1 VTRAFTGWAF
11 PGPGRW
17 AAWTSSY
24 LPAGK
29 PSGFDRS
36 EVPASSSSRSS
47 RPAEFSAALRS
58 CGGAFIGIGLISAL
72 LNVLFL
78 TGAFFMLAVYD
89 RVVPSRSLPTLVALA
104 LLAFGLYFF
113 QAILDVIR
121 GRALVRIG
129 SALDETLSGRIYD
142 MIVRSPLKVHPRG
155 DGLQPLRDLDQVR
168 GYLSG
173 LGPTALF
180 DLPWIPFYLGIC
192 FLFHPLIGL
201 TALVGALIL
210 VTLTLIA
217 EVLSRAPAREATVQ
231 GAARNTLADASR
243 RNAEVVHAMG
253 MSYRLEALWDATNA
267 GYRASQRR
275 AADIAGGLGSISRVL
290 RMMLQSTVLGV
301 GGYLV
306 IMQEASAGIII
317 AGAILAS
324 RAVAPVE
331 LAIANWKNL
340 VAARQGWSR
349 LRQLAAQFPPARET
363 TPLPAP
369 KKTLAVEGVTLSPPG
384 EQCVVLQDVSFRLN
398 AGQALGIMGPSAAG
412 KSSLVRAIVG
422 VWLPTRG
429 KVALDGAGLEQWNA
443 EALGRHI
450 GYLPQDVELFAG
462 TVAQN
467 ITRFEHEPDPE
478 ALITAANAARVH
490 ELILRLPE
498 GYETQIGEGGAALSA
513 GQRQRIALARALYR
527 DPFLVVLDEPNSNL
541 DVEGEQALAQ
551 AIMAVRARG
560 GIAIVVA
567 HRTNIIACVDQ
578 LLLLAEGRLQSFGC
592 RDQVLRRYAPVRAAQ
607 PGLKVV
613 AESASQSTPP

>member
-1 VTRAFTGWAF
+1 M
-11 PGPGRW
+11 
-17 AAWTSSY
+17 
-24 LPAGK
+24 
-29 PSGFDRS
+29 PSLL
-36 EVPASSSSRSS
+36 SSSSRS
-47 RPAEFSAALRS
+47 AEFSAALRS
-58 CGGAFIGIGLISAL
+58 CGAAFVGIGLVSAL

-104 LLAFGLYFF
+104 LLAFGVYVF

-129 SALDETLSGRIYD
+129 ATLDEALSGRIYD
-142 MIVRSPLKVHPRG
+142 MIVRLPLKARWSG
-155 DGLQPLRDLDQVR
+155 DGLQPLRDFDQVR
-168 GYLSG
+168 SYLSG

-210 VTLTLIA
+210 MTLTLVA
-217 EVLSRAPAREATVQ
+217 EVLSRAPARQTAVQ
-231 GAARNTLADASR
+231 AAARNTLADASR
-243 RNAEVVHAMG
+243 RNAEVVCAMG
-253 MSYRLEALWDATNA
+253 MASRLGTLWGETNA
-267 GYRASQRR
+267 SCRASQRR
-275 AADIAGGLGSISRVL
+275 AADIAGGLGSVSKVL

-331 LAIANWKNL
+331 LAIAHWKGL
-340 VAARQGWSR
+340 VAARHGWSR
-349 LRQLAAQFPPARET
+349 LQQLAAQFPPARET
-363 TPLPAP
+363 TSLPAP
-369 KKTLAVEGVTLSPPG
+369 RRSLAVEGVTLVPPG
-384 EQCVVLQDVSFRLN
+384 EQRVVLQDASFSLN
-398 AGQALGIMGPSAAG
+398 AGQALGIMGACAAG

-422 VWLPTRG
+422 VWSPARG
-429 KVALDGAGLEQWNA
+429 KVRLDGAALEHWNP
-443 EALGRHI
+443 EALGHHI

-467 ITRFEHEPDPE
+467 ITRFEPQRDPE
-478 ALITAANAARVH
+478 ALIAAANAARVH
-490 ELILRLPE
+490 ELILRLPD

-527 DPFLVVLDEPNSNL
+527 NPFLIVLDEPHSNL
-541 DVEGEQALAQ
+541 DREGDQALGE

-560 GIAIVVA
+560 GITIVVA
-567 HRTNIIACVDQ
+567 HRTNVIACVDQ
-578 LLLLAEGRLQSFGC
+578 LLVLADGRVQAFGPK
-592 RDQVLRRYAPVRAAQ
+592 DQVLSQLAPAQAAQ
-607 PGLKVV
+607 PGLLKLVTG
-613 AESASQSTPP
+613 SALP